1 MASISAIRSIGQRD
15 ATRLRKGRVR
25 TTDALLREASS
36 RPGRRAISKRTGIPT
51 ADLLV
56 WAQQAELMTVAGIGS
71 EYADLLCAAGVET
84 VKTLRRR
91 NAANLMTALD
101 QVNTKKRIV
110 QRLPTLEMVQGWID
124 GASNLEPVV
133 IS

>member
-25 TTDALLREASS
+25 TTETLLREASS

-51 ADLLV
+51 SDLLS
-56 WAQQAELMTVAGIGS
+56 WAQQADLMRVAGIGS
-71 EYADLLCAAGVET
+71 EYADLLAAAGAET
-84 VKTLRRR
+84 IKSLRRR
-91 NAANLMTALD
+91 NAANLITTLD
-101 QVNTKKRIV
+101 QVNARKRIV

-124 GASNLEPVV
+124 DASTLEPIVT
-133 IS
+133 S

>member
-25 TTDALLREASS
+25 TTEALLREASS
-36 RPGRRAISKRTGIPT
+36 RPGRSAISKRTGIAT
-51 ADLLV
+51 ADLLS
-56 WAQQAELMTVAGIGS
+56 WAQQADLMRIAGIGS
-71 EYADLLCAAGVET
+71 EYADLLAAAGVET
-84 VKTLRRR
+84 IKTLRRR
-91 NAANLMTALD
+91 NAANLITALD

-124 GASNLEPVV
+124 GASALEPIVT
-133 IS
+133 S

>member
-25 TTDALLREASS
+25 TTEALLREASS
-36 RPGRRAISKRTGIPT
+36 RPGRRAICKRTGIPT
-51 ADLLV
+51 GDLLS
-56 WAQQAELMTVAGIGS
+56 WAQQADLMRVAGIGS
-71 EYADLLCAAGVET
+71 EYADLLASAGVET
-84 VKTLRRR
+84 IKSLRRR
-91 NAANLMTALD
+91 NAANLMTTLD

-124 GASNLEPVV
+124 GASTLESIVT
-133 IS
+133 S

>member
-15 ATRLRKGRVR
+15 ATRLRKGKVR
-25 TTDALLREASS
+25 TTEALLREASS
-36 RPGRRAISKRTGIPT
+36 RPGRRAISTRTGIPT
-51 ADLLV
+51 ADLLS
-56 WAQQAELMTVAGIGS
+56 WAQQADLMRVPGIGS
-71 EYADLLCAAGVET
+71 EYADLLGAAGVET
-84 VKTLRRR
+84 IKTLRRR

-124 GASNLEPVV
+124 GASALEPIVT
-133 IS
+133 S